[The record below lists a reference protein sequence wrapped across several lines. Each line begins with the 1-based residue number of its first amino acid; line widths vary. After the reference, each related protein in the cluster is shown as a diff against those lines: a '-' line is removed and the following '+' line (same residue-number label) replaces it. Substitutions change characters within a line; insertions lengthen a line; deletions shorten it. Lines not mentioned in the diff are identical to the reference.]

1 MISSEA
7 HVVSGFNIC
16 VGSNPTSGN
25 NSCISFLLLSYVK
38 PSIQCLK
45 IMTICWLM
53 MLHQAKLGGNGPPL
67 LHGVLAKFLQQVRG
81 SKMAFPSPPGT
92 TGNQWSGWALS
103 YPLLS
108 FILQDFSLWQSD
120 QMSLCGSWLSAALC
134 QSKQVTEQPKLKEDD
149 RHCTF

>member
-16 VGSNPTSGN
+16 VDSNPTSGN
-25 NSCISFLLLSYVK
+25 NSCISFLLMSYVK
-38 PSIQCLK
+38 PNIQCPE
-45 IMTICWLM
+45 IMTICCLM
-53 MLHQAKLGGNGPPL
+53 ILQWAKLGGNSPPL

-81 SKMAFPSPPGT
+81 SKMAFLSPSGT
-92 TGNQWSGWALS
+92 TGNQWNGWALS

-108 FILQDFSLWQSD
+108 FILQDFSLWQSV
-120 QMSLCGSWLSAALC
+120 QMSLCGSWLPAALY
-134 QSKQVTEQPKLKEDD
+134 QSKQVTEKPKFKEDD